1 MYVNEVIK
9 DNSINGEIVYTS
21 KEYYDE
27 NNKLICKKIYNKHG
41 VLIYESSWDN
51 SGYEK

>member
-1 MYVNEVIK
+1 MNEVIK
-9 DNSINGEIVYTS
+9 VNSINDEIVYTS

-27 NNKLICKKIYNKHG
+27 NNKLISKKIYNKHG

-51 SGYEK
+51 SSYEK